1 MSQDFKH
8 YAPKIAVSAIMLAA
22 IVAFLIW
29 VGSWSS
35 CQRWCAQI
43 SSETGA
49 GVERTVTAYSYTGEK
64 IGEWSGHIDF
74 AMRRDDSGVDLTFY
88 DENGG
93 IERRTVI
100 LNATVVVDGDI
111 R

>member
-1 MSQDFKH
+1 MSNDFKR
-8 YAPKIAVSAIMLAA
+8 YAPKVAVSAIA
-22 IVAFLIW
+22 ITAIIALLLW

-35 CQRWCAQI
+35 CQRWRAQI

-64 IGEWSGHIDF
+64 IGEWSGRIDF
-74 AMRRDDSGVDLTFY
+74 AMRGDDSGVDLTFY